1 MPATETA
8 PDKPATGASRRT
20 WALAALVVLIVLGL
34 AWPAWRQR
42 AQAQAPQAQPSQAN
56 AVPVATTRV
65 LRQDVEIAAT
75 GMGNVLPIA
84 SVTVRTRVDGQ
95 LDSVAFQEGQE
106 VKAGQ
111 LLARL
116 DARGFAAQLQQAQAQ
131 QARDAAQLA
140 NARLDLQRY
149 TELIQEDAA
158 TRQQLDTQQ
167 ALVRQLTAAVQNDA
181 AQVRLAQVQLDYTT
195 IRAPIAGRI
204 GARLVDPGNIVHAA
218 DPGGLLVINQID
230 PIAVQFTLPEAIF
243 PALQRALQEG
253 RRDGL
258 AVQALER
265 GPRTLLATGRLTL
278 LNNQIDTGTGTILLK
293 AHFPN
298 AGRRLWPGQAVQAR
312 LVLGTQPGALT
323 VPSAAVQR
331 GPHGLYVY
339 AVDGAGK
346 ARVQDI
352 TAGSSEQGRTVVAEG
367 LAEGERVVV
376 DGQYRLTPGALVRE
390 ATADAAQQSGGG
402 S

>member
-1 MPATETA
+1 MPALETA
-8 PDKPATGASRRT
+8 PDRPAAGASRRA
-20 WALAALVVLIVLGL
+20 WSLAALVVPIVLAL

-42 AQAQAPQAQPSQAN
+42 AQAQAPQAQASPAN

-116 DARGFAAQLQQAQAQ
+116 DARSFSAQLQQAQAQ
-131 QARDAAQLA
+131 QARDSAQLA

-149 TELIQEDAA
+149 TELIHEDAA
-158 TRQQLDTQQ
+158 TRQQLDTQR
-167 ALVRQLTAAVQNDA
+167 ALVRQLTAAVQSDA

-230 PIAVQFTLPEAIF
+230 PIAVQFTLPEGIF
-243 PALQRALQEG
+243 PALQRALHEG
-253 RRDGL
+253 RREGL

-278 LNNQIDTGTGTILLK
+278 LNNQIDTATGTILLK

-298 AGRRLWPGQAVQAR
+298 PGRRLWPGQAVQAR
-312 LVLGTQPGALT
+312 LVLGTQQGALT

-331 GPHGLYVY
+331 GPRGLYVY
-339 AVDGAGK
+339 AVDAEGK

-352 TAGSSEQGRTVVAEG
+352 TAGSNEQGRTVVTEG

-390 ATADAAQQSGGG
+390 ARSGQTQQAGGG